1 MKHLAWTYVRGQFDG
16 SCVYC
21 TVDVLHNHTVE
32 QYGERAGYYS
42 PALAN
47 YNYSHRIHP
56 TEREMQIQTDT
67 ERQIYEKNKQ
77 KDKPVQTK

>member
-1 MKHLAWTYVRGQFDG
+1 M
-16 SCVYC
+16 YC

-56 TEREMQIQTDT
+56 TEREIQIQ
-67 ERQIYEKNKQ
+67 IQ
-77 KDKPVQTK
+77 KDKYTKRINRKTNRYRQSESKDLD